1 MAGRF
6 PLLGAELLASSTA
19 PGAAAE
25 AADRLGV
32 AELTQRP
39 LHTLSGGQLQRMYL
53 ARAIGCVAA
62 GAQVLLADEPTA
74 ALDFDG
80 QEEAAD
86 VLTSLPVTLVVVT
99 HDRTLAERC
108 DRVLEMAAGLLA
120 GGPVNLATADLG
132 TLLQLVPVQRA
143 GIALLLAAI
152 GLPVIGVVIVG
163 LDIMPVRFAMMHVAL
178 LGIALGLLTGLDP
191 MLCAL
196 VACALA
202 GAGVAPLARTPDGLS
217 GAMGLLMSLAIAAAL
232 LLLAVTGVNASGA
245 FALLWGSI
253 LSVGTPD
260 LIVLG
265 VLALAVPGLFWWR
278 RREIGLLLYDREL
291 AQCSGVPVRALTA
304 ALLVLVAIAVAGA
317 IKLTGALLVDALTL
331 LPALAARRLG
341 SSLKSI
347 TLWAIGIG
355 VVVNL
360 TGFVLALWLDWPP
373 GPVLVLTAGAV
384 VLAVHFIPERRIS
397 SWRTPASVSLPSS
410 H

>member
-1 MAGRF
+1 M
-6 PLLGAELLASSTA
+6 TA
-19 PGAAAE
+19 TTA
-25 AADRLGV
+25 L
-32 AELTQRP
+32 
-39 LHTLSGGQLQRMYL
+39 
-53 ARAIGCVAA
+53 A
-62 GAQVLLADEPTA
+62 GA
-74 ALDFDG
+74 
-80 QEEAAD
+80 D
-86 VLTSLPVTLVVVT
+86 VG
-99 HDRTLAERC
+99 A
-108 DRVLEMAAGLLA
+108 
-120 GGPVNLATADLG
+120 
-132 TLLQLVPVQRA
+132 LLQLVPVQRA
-143 GIALLLAAI
+143 GLGLLLAAI

-178 LGIALGLLTGLDP
+178 FGIAVGLITGLDP

-196 VACALA
+196 VVCALS

-232 LLLAVTGVNASGA
+232 LLLAVSGVNASGA

-253 LSVGTPD
+253 LSVGTGD
-260 LIVLG
+260 LVVLG
-265 VLALAVPGLFWWR
+265 VLAVAVPGLFWWR
-278 RREIGLLLYDREL
+278 RRDIGLLLYDREL

-304 ALLVLVAIAVAGA
+304 VLLVLVAVSVAGA

-355 VVVNL
+355 VAVNL
-360 TGFVLALWLDWPP
+360 TGFLLALWLDWPP

-384 VLAVHFIPERRIS
+384 VLAVHLISASLERRTR
-397 SWRTPASVSLPSS
+397 SWRAPASASLPSS